1 MVLQKED
8 LTAGLKKKKKK
19 SGYTVVFQYMRSK
32 ISMSEL
38 LTVDNKNLINW
49 MIPFHFEWQDNPT
62 CKNGPGN
69 QDICI

>member
-8 LTAGLKKKKKK
+8 LTAGQDFTKNR
-19 SGYTVVFQYMRSK
+19 YTVVFQYMHSK
-32 ISMSEL
+32 NSMSEL
-38 LTVDNKNLINW
+38 LIFETKNVINW
-49 MIPFHFEWQDNPT
+49 MIPFRFEWQDNPT